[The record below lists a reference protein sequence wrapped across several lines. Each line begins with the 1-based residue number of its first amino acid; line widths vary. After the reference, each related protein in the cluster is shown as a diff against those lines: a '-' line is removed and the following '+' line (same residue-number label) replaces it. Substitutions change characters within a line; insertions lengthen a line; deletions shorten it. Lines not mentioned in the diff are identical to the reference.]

1 MAYKDQATFTVKYV
15 KLYLILRFSG
25 HFLLST
31 IAVLLCSYLTSL
43 SDIFLYIFSFANC
56 SSWHSTRLI
65 LTSLHGFKV
74 FSPWPICI
82 FLTYKISLFSAFKSL
97 LNQGFWNFNAN
108 QGLVF
113 WYSFNTV
120 LDINVYK
127 SLPAVQSS
135 SVQSV
140 YYFIVKTH
148 RKNLLLSGCSS

>member
-1 MAYKDQATFTVKYV
+1 MAYKDQATFIVKYV

-43 SDIFLYIFSFANC
+43 WYFSLHLSFANG

-65 LTSLHGFKV
+65 LTSLHCYKV

-82 FLTYKISLFSAFKSL
+82 SLTYKISLFSAFKSL

-108 QGLVF
+108 QGPIF

-120 LDINVYK
+120 LDINGYK

-135 SVQSV
+135 SVHV
-140 YYFIVKTH
+140 YYFIMKTH
-148 RKNLLLSGCSS
+148 RKNVLLSGCSS